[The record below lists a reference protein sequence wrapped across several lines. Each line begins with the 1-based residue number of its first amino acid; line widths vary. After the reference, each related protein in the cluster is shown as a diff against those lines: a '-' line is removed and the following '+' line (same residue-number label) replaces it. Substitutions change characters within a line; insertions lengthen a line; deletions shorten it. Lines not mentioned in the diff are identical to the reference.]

1 MHRVLR
7 SYIPSPKGH
16 PIPNRQYP
24 IPTTSYP
31 NTMTDLTNIFP
42 TNYPDRPS
50 TEDLEIMFQD
60 ILNRSDSVLK
70 VVSKIEKESCPYYQ
84 EAPVRLLAQ
93 RLPTWYNTQDP
104 IAGIDY
110 GDHWIPYWQ
119 EPQRII
125 RELIDKY
132 QALQNTLPVSMP
144 IAAPVEKIV
153 RHVQQSVQQTIK
165 QAVQQAV
172 KDIVV
177 SPAQP
182 IIIHNLTINYYN
194 APVHNYNAP
203 IGQNGNTTI
212 TGLDNLI
219 QDNHGTMNF

>member
-1 MHRVLR
+1 
-7 SYIPSPKGH
+7 
-16 PIPNRQYP
+16 
-24 IPTTSYP
+24 
-31 NTMTDLTNIFP
+31 MTDLTNIFP
-42 TNYPDRPS
+42 TNYPDKPS
-50 TEDLEIMFQD
+50 TEDFEIMFQD
-60 ILNRSDSVLK
+60 ILDRSDSVLK

-84 EAPVRLLAQ
+84 EALVRLLAQ
-93 RLPTWYNTQDP
+93 HLPTWYNTQDP

-132 QALQNTLPVSMP
+132 KARQNTPPYSIPV
-144 IAAPVEKIV
+144 APVEKIV
-153 RHVQQSVQQTIK
+153 QHVQQS
-165 QAVQQAV
+165 VQQAV

-177 SPAQP
+177 SPTQP
-182 IIIHNLTINYYN
+182 IIIHNLTINY
-194 APVHNYNAP
+194 YNAP

>member
-1 MHRVLR
+1 
-7 SYIPSPKGH
+7 
-16 PIPNRQYP
+16 
-24 IPTTSYP
+24 
-31 NTMTDLTNIFP
+31 MTDLTNIFP

-60 ILNRSDSVLK
+60 ILDRSDSVLK
-70 VVSKIEKESCPYYQ
+70 VVSKIENESCPYCQ
-84 EAPVRLLAQ
+84 EALVRLLAQ

-119 EPQRII
+119 EPQRIL

-132 QALQNTLPVSMP
+132 QAQQNTPPVSMP
-144 IAAPVEKIV
+144 IAAPMEKIV
-153 RHVQQSVQQTIK
+153 RHVQLSVQQTIK
-165 QAVQQAV
+165 QAV

-177 SPAQP
+177 SPTQP

-203 IGQNGNTTI
+203 IGQYGNTTI

>member
-1 MHRVLR
+1 
-7 SYIPSPKGH
+7 
-16 PIPNRQYP
+16 
-24 IPTTSYP
+24 
-31 NTMTDLTNIFP
+31 MTDLTNIFP
-42 TNYPDRPS
+42 TNYPDKPS

-70 VVSKIEKESCPYYQ
+70 VESKIEKESCPYYQ
-84 EAPVRLLAQ
+84 EALVRLLAQ
-93 RLPTWYNTQDP
+93 RLTSWYNTQDP

-132 QALQNTLPVSMP
+132 QAQQNMPPVSMP
-144 IAAPVEKIV
+144 ITAPVEKIV
-153 RHVQQSVQQTIK
+153 RHVQQSVQQTIQ

-203 IGQNGNTTI
+203 IEQNGSNTTI
-212 TGLDNLI
+212 TGLDKLI

>member
-1 MHRVLR
+1 
-7 SYIPSPKGH
+7 
-16 PIPNRQYP
+16 
-24 IPTTSYP
+24 
-31 NTMTDLTNIFP
+31 MTDLTNIFP

-50 TEDLEIMFQD
+50 TEDLEIMFKD
-60 ILNRSDSVLK
+60 ILDRTDSVLK
-70 VVSKIEKESCPYYQ
+70 VVSKIENESCPYYQ
-84 EAPVRLLAQ
+84 EALVRLLAQ

-104 IAGIDY
+104 IVGIDY

-132 QALQNTLPVSMP
+132 QARQNMSPVSMP

-177 SPAQP
+177 SPTQP

-194 APVHNYNAP
+194 AP
-203 IGQNGNTTI
+203 IGQTGSNTTI